1 MDIVRVCP
9 RGCPPFNQIS
19 HKSVVKHQ
27 QKSAEI
33 SRNQQKSSKISK
45 NQQKPAKNSR
55 NQQKSAEISRNQQKS
70 LRNRTRGVECAEL
83 RDQLGAVRDQ
93 RVAEGLAE
101 QRYEERILRLKM
113 MEFCIRIDE
122 FCIKND
128 GLCNQNGEFRAIT

>member
-1 MDIVRVCP
+1 MILTLSEWILFEFALEVVRP
-9 RGCPPFNQIS
+9 S
-19 HKSVVKHQ
+19 TKSVT
-27 QKSAEI
+27 
-33 SRNQQKSSKISK
+33 NQSLNI
-45 NQQKPAKNSR
+45 SR
-55 NQQKSAEISRNQQKS
+55 NQQKSAEISRNHQKSAKINRNQQKTAEISKHQQKS